1 MWIDKA
7 NFSIFRHDED
17 ERRSRNYSK
26 FISGILCNATRIQRT
41 RRITVTNLTD
51 GFECSPK
58 IFKRVCTKYII
69 LTIHRLG
76 EASFTSYED

>member
-1 MWIDKA
+1 MKDGVEIIR
-7 NFSIFRHDED
+7 NLFRGFYAM
-17 ERRSRNYSK
+17 RRVFTVRK
-26 FISGILCNATRIQRT
+26 T